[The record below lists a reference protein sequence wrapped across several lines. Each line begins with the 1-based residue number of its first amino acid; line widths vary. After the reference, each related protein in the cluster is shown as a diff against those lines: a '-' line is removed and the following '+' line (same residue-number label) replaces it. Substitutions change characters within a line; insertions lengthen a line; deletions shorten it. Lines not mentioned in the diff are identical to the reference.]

1 MQGALGVERQLT
13 KAATLSVIY
22 LNSRGFDQFALI
34 NANAPYPGTP
44 CAPNCPAI
52 QGGNI
57 YRYVSEA
64 NFEQNQL
71 MINSNVRIGSKVQL
85 FGFYSLNYA
94 NSDASG
100 VSSFASNSYNIRQDY
115 GRASFDVRHRV
126 FLGGSIS
133 LPYLFRLSPFMVI
146 SSGSPFNIT
155 SPIDVNG
162 DQLYNDRPGLIS
174 TAKCATNS
182 QTPTGPQKNIYC
194 TTLGTFDSLGGG
206 TLLPINYGTGPTH
219 FVMNMRFTKTFGFGP
234 KAKAT
239 SGAGGNQGGGG
250 PRGGGH
256 RGGPLFG
263 GGPSFSSGNSDR
275 RYNLTLGLSARNL
288 FNNVNVANPNAVLGS
303 RLFDVSNGL
312 QGGPFSPGTAANR
325 KFELQATLSF

>member
-1 MQGALGVERQLT
+1 MRPGLRQVEYLSDQPEAACALHHAGGSGSRTATYQIGDSFGHLPEFSRLRSVRSHQRER
-13 KAATLSVIY
+13 
-22 LNSRGFDQFALI
+22 
-34 NANAPYPGTP
+34 PYPGTP
-44 CAPNCPAI
+44 CAPNCPRV

-71 MINSNVRIGSKVQL
+71 MMNTNVRIGSKIQL
-85 FGFYSLNYA
+85 FGYYSLNYS

-115 GRASFDVRHRV
+115 GRATFDIRDRV

-174 TAKCATNS
+174 TATCPTNPPQGS
-182 QTPTGPQKNIYC
+182 GPQKNIYLHH
-194 TTLGTFDSLGGG
+194 LGHVRRARGRQTAADQLRDWPDALCDELSVHENFWIRPQGEGYLRIWS
-206 TLLPINYGTGPTH
+206 GPG
-219 FVMNMRFTKTFGFGP
+219 RRSWWWRPARGW
-234 KAKAT
+234 
-239 SGAGGNQGGGG
+239 
-250 PRGGGH
+250 PRGSAVWWRPVFLVGKFRPPLQPYSRSERPQPVQRCERRQSE
-256 RGGPLFG
+256 RG
-263 GGPSFSSGNSDR
+263 SG
-275 RYNLTLGLSARNL
+275 
-288 FNNVNVANPNAVLGS
+288 FPPV
-303 RLFDVSNGL
+303 
-312 QGGPFSPGTAANR
+312 
-325 KFELQATLSF
+325 